1 MSNPWSEIEKPTTEF
16 NVRLVADHHP
26 LRLYWGVDTR
36 GRYLFVADVTEAA
49 MPPRGALPDLEGI
62 KVAAA
67 MQGAYG
73 KIVLLLN
80 ETSNWELF
88 HALCNDLVRASA
100 GAHDE
105 IAAATVVVRRLQRW
119 QEFLR
124 RARSPILPM
133 EEIKGLL
140 GELLFLANPVATQFG
155 WDAAIGFWKGPEDA
169 PQDFAIHNTAVEVK
183 CQSGSSKPSVR
194 ITSVD
199 QLNPQ
204 LPHGYLVVQTLAT
217 AEMDDEG
224 AFTLNSLTERI
235 RADLGDSSPATRER
249 FEGLLFSA
257 GYLHHEYYDG
267 LVFQRVATGS
277 YRIAEGFPRLCPGD
291 IPPGIQR
298 VTYQLEL
305 EACAPFA
312 ATMELGSP

>member
-1 MSNPWSEIEKPTTEF
+1 MSNPWSGIEKPASEF
-16 NVRLVADHHP
+16 NVRLVAEHHP
-26 LRLYWGVDTR
+26 LRLYWGVDSR
-36 GRYLFVADVTEAA
+36 GRYLFVVDVLEPA
-49 MPPRGALPDLEGI
+49 MPVRVILPDLEGI
-62 KVAAA
+62 RIATAV
-67 MQGAYG
+67 QGGRG

-80 ETSNWELF
+80 ETPNWELF

-100 GAHDE
+100 GANDE
-105 IAAATVVVRRLQRW
+105 IAAVAVVVRRLQRW
-119 QEFLR
+119 QDFLR
-124 RARSPILPM
+124 RARSPILPL

-140 GELLFLANPVATQFG
+140 GELLFLLNPVATRFG

-169 PQDFAIHNTAVEVK
+169 PQDFAIHDTAVEVK

-204 LPHGYLVVQTLAT
+204 LPHGFLVVQTLAT
-217 AEMDDEG
+217 AETDAEG
-224 AFTLNSLTERI
+224 AFTLNSLTDRI
-235 RADLGDSSPATRER
+235 RTGLGDASPAARER

-257 GYLHHEYYDG
+257 GYIHHEYYDG
-267 LVFQRVATGS
+267 LVFQRVATS
-277 YRIAEGFPRLCPGD
+277 CYRIVEGFPRLRPGD

-312 ATMELGSP
+312 APLEFGPP

>member
-1 MSNPWSEIEKPTTEF
+1 MSNPWSGIEKPTSEF
-16 NVRLVADHHP
+16 NVRLVTDSHP
-26 LRLYWGVDTR
+26 LRLYWGVDSR
-36 GRYLFVADVTEAA
+36 GHYLFVADIPDTA
-49 MPPRGALPDLEGI
+49 MPARGALPDLDGI
-62 KVAAA
+62 KVAAV
-67 MQGAYG
+67 MLGAHG

-88 HALCNDLVRASA
+88 HSLCNDLVRASA
-100 GAHDE
+100 AARDE
-105 IAAATVVVRRLQRW
+105 ITSAAIIVRRLQRW

-124 RARSPILPM
+124 RARSPILPL

-140 GELLFLANPVATQFG
+140 GELLFLVNPVAKQFS

-169 PQDFAIHNTAVEVK
+169 PQDFAIHDTAVEVK

-194 ITSVD
+194 ITSVE

-204 LPHGYLVVQTLAT
+204 LPNGFLVVQTLAT
-217 AEMDDEG
+217 AEADDED
-224 AFTLNSLTERI
+224 AFTLNSLTDQI
-235 RADLGDSSPATRER
+235 RNSLGDASPATRER

-257 GYLHHEYYDG
+257 GYLQHEFYDG
-267 LVFQRVATGS
+267 LVFQRVATS
-277 YRIAEGFPRLCPGD
+277 CYRITEGFPRLRPSE

-298 VTYQLEL
+298 ITYQLEL

-312 ATMELGSP
+312 SNLELVSP

>member
-1 MSNPWSEIEKPTTEF
+1 MSNPWSEIEKPASEF

-26 LRLYWGVDTR
+26 LRLYWGVDSR
-36 GRYLFVADVTEAA
+36 GRYLFVADVPEAA
-49 MPPRGALPDLEGI
+49 MPARGTLPDLEGI
-62 KVAAA
+62 KLAAA
-67 MQGAYG
+67 MHGTHG

-100 GAHDE
+100 VAHDE
-105 IAAATVVVRRLQRW
+105 IAASAILVRRLQRW
-119 QEFLR
+119 QDFLR
-124 RARSPILPM
+124 RARSPILPL

-140 GELLFLANPVATQFG
+140 GELLFLVNPVAKRFG
-155 WDAAIGFWKGPEDA
+155 WDAAVSFWKGPEDA
-169 PQDFAIHNTAVEVK
+169 PQDFAIHDTAVEVK

-204 LPHGYLVVQTLAT
+204 LPHGFLVVQTLAT
-217 AEMDDEG
+217 AEADGEG
-224 AFTLNSLTERI
+224 AFTLNSLTEQI
-235 RADLGDSSPATRER
+235 RTNLGDASPATRER

-267 LVFQRVATGS
+267 LVFQRVATSS
-277 YRIAEGFPRLCPGD
+277 YRIAEGFPRLRPGD

-305 EACAPFA
+305 EACAPFTA
-312 ATMELGSP
+312 PLEFGSP